1 MKKIFSLVA
10 VAFAL
15 VLTGCDDVQVS
26 TRAGWGVDRISFGHS
41 YGRGWDYR
49 DHMHRRQRHWR
60 DHNDRYWGR
69 NPGWSR
75 RPGWSHGRR
84 NDWRRRGIVAENLVV
99 ASAPS
104 APALSK
110 QDLAVYSAIG
120 KNYGIGPKTSTRVL
134 ESLNRAAVGDFG
146 GLTDLGL
153 TKNSLASAERNNGRL
168 AAAELDRLSRKLGVS
183 QQKLDSMI
191 QDVLS
196 KR

>member
-1 MKKIFSLVA
+1 MKKMFSLVA

-26 TRAGWGVDRISFGHS
+26 TGASWGVDRISYGGY

-49 DHMHRRQRHWR
+49 DHMHRRQRDWR
-60 DHNDRYWGR
+60 DHNDRYWG
-69 NPGWSR
+69 G
-75 RPGWSHGRR
+75 RPGWNRGR
-84 NDWRRRGIVAENLVV
+84 DWNRGGRPGWGGRHFVNEVV
-99 ASAPS
+99 AAAPA
-104 APALSK
+104 APALTK
-110 QDLAVYSAIG
+110 QDVAVYSAIG
-120 KNYGIGPKTSTRVL
+120 SNYGIGPKNSTRVL

-146 GLTDLGL
+146 GLADLGL
-153 TKNSLASAERNNGRL
+153 NQDSLTAAKRNNGRL
-168 AAAELDRLSRKLGVS
+168 AAAELDRLSRKLGVN